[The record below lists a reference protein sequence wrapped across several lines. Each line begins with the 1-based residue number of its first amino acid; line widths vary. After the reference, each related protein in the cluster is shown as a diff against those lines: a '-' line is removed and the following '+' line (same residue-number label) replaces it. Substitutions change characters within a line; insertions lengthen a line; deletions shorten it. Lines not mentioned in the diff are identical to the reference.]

1 MQTAEAALNI
11 ANIME
16 EQKRLKDALEYAKT
30 AAQTYENVYNKDNA
44 NTIKV
49 LWQKL
54 TIMYA
59 LEDPDTEREA
69 NYLLKVM
76 AERDKLC
83 PEHDSTVE
91 DLKVNVV
98 ATIYMQVT
106 RSLKAEEKRLLK
118 AFCDRL
124 LFNKKL

>member
-1 MQTAEAALNI
+1 MDFGKLYLHKKEKQESLQHFVEAYLIYKSYFGTTALQTAEAALNI

-30 AAQTYENVYNKDNA
+30 AAQTYQNVYNKDNA

-69 NYLLKVM
+69 NYLLTVL
-76 AERDKLC
+76 AERDRLN
-83 PEHDSTVE
+83 PEHD
-91 DLKVNVV
+91 
-98 ATIYMQVT
+98 
-106 RSLKAEEKRLLK
+106 
-118 AFCDRL
+118 
-124 LFNKKL
+124 